1 LNTLSDMT
9 RANAEARLRAKSQL
23 TIPDKVVDAIG
34 LRPGDRFL
42 VELSPDEPDTIR
54 LHRIRESYAGGL
66 REVYGKATDYLT
78 EERRS
83 WERR

>member
-1 LNTLSDMT
+1 MSPSPRMSTARSVT
-9 RANAEARLRAKSQL
+9 RQPYVSRALAQSRHG
-23 TIPDKVVDAIG
+23 IG